1 MELDVI
7 YNQQESGFLQLTI
20 TEYFQ
25 RSTKGQWNSLGRH
38 SVLRTLKSNPPST
51 STSLNRERQ
60 KRDYQ
65 FKTFTL

>member
-38 SVLRTLKSNPPST
+38 SVLRILKSNSPST
-51 STSLNRERQ
+51 STPLNRGKK